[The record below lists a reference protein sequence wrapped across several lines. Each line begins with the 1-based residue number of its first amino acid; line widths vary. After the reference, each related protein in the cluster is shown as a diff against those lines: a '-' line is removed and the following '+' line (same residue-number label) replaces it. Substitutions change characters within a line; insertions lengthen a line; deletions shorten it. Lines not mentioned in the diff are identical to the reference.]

1 MNPTLIGIIGIVIM
15 LAIPF
20 GFGSEEELAIA
31 DARLGAYDDLPS
43 IVGI

>member
-1 MNPTLIGIIGIVIM
+1 MSDAYLHQLRTVLHAAGDAAWI
-15 LAIPF
+15 
-20 GFGSEEELAIA
+20 EKA